1 MKKINCSFCFKNF
14 MQVKDRSN
22 CPYCG
27 KESINEEFVK
37 CKQIDVVDF
46 DIIKDLKG
54 NYDDNELDDEI
65 DNIDIDVEDDTDDDI
80 QPKEVDDDAENEHN
94 EDTEITDE

>member
-14 MQVKDRSN
+14 MQVQNRSN

-27 KESINEEFVK
+27 KESTNEEFVK

-46 DIIKDLKG
+46 DTIKDLKE
-54 NYDDNELDDEI
+54 NYIDDEI
-65 DNIDIDVEDDTDDDI
+65 NEEINDIDMDIEDNTDDDI
-80 QPKEVDDDAENEHN
+80 QVKEIDDETENEHN
-94 EDTEITDE
+94 EDTEITD